1 VKICITSGTYH
12 PEIGGPPTYLFALA
26 NELVQQGH
34 RLRVVTYGES
44 GGAYPYRIRRISRRQ
59 PIPFRLLKFG
69 RAVLKEARGAD
80 LLYVND
86 YGLPPAA
93 ANLLLRKPVVMKIV
107 GDFAWEYAV
116 RHRLIPPDLRIEE
129 FQPRRFGSTVERLRV
144 MQTWYARRADL
155 IITPSRYLAEIVADW
170 GILPSRIR
178 VIYNAPTPEPASGPS
193 DGWTAKLLGT
203 PGGSFVVLTVARLT
217 PWKGVDVLIRAVER
231 ARAEVPGLRLLVAG
245 DGPER
250 AHLEQ
255 LAAPLGGAVTFLG
268 DLSHPEV
275 LALMRASQ
283 VLALGSAYEGLS
295 HVLLEAME
303 AGLPIV
309 ASTAGGNPE
318 LIQDG
323 ENGLLVPY
331 GDVEKL
337 SNALIRLS
345 SDPQLRAKFG
355 ERARRDSESRS
366 WPLLVDAT
374 LEVFQEALKSRS
386 LSRS

>member
-1 VKICITSGTYH
+1 
-12 PEIGGPPTYLFALA
+12 
-26 NELVQQGH
+26 
-34 RLRVVTYGES
+34 
-44 GGAYPYRIRRISRRQ
+44 
-59 PIPFRLLKFG
+59 
-69 RAVLKEARGAD
+69 
-80 LLYVND
+80 
-86 YGLPPAA
+86 
-93 ANLLLRKPVVMKIV
+93 VVMKIV

-366 WPLLVDAT
+366 WPLLVEAT

>member
-1 VKICITSGTYH
+1 
-12 PEIGGPPTYLFALA
+12 
-26 NELVQQGH
+26 
-34 RLRVVTYGES
+34 
-44 GGAYPYRIRRISRRQ
+44 
-59 PIPFRLLKFG
+59 
-69 RAVLKEARGAD
+69 
-80 LLYVND
+80 
-86 YGLPPAA
+86 
-93 ANLLLRKPVVMKIV
+93 VVMKIV

-193 DGWTAKLLGT
+193 DGWTTKLLGT